1 MKKYITPPCLSTSF
15 SESGRSAKRRFR
27 NILDTRARRIGAA
40 MITVIVLAAILAGTV
55 LSFGDRGQKT
65 GPTPEAEVSMAGR
78 LFETKHAY
86 VGDASANG
94 RTASALGISANLGSF
109 TNELYTTG
117 EPYGWKLIL
126 GDVPSGS
133 YSKMEAYSIALMALI
148 DNLSYVSWEYNG
160 DLGTTF
166 TAERASQRIGR
177 DVKSAADTVEDL
189 ESLLDELGI
198 YDYKNEIYTALTGT
212 DLEDFMSSALVIHG
226 GETQNIGKLHE
237 FLNICAMKLSG
248 ALNIVTYTEEGD
260 PILLR
265 LVTDGESFWGGEY
278 DGYVQIQT
286 NDPLTPTYYSFG
298 PYKHLKISPFRD
310 TDTAEFYLVN
320 DPELTSEEIFNFL
333 ISSRYEP
340 DPLEF
345 RVLFHVENAGFNEE
359 YTY

>member
-1 MKKYITPPCLSTSF
+1 MKDYISPPRLSTAF
-15 SESGRSAKRRFR
+15 SESGKSAKRRLS
-27 NILDTRARRIGAA
+27 NILDTRGKRIGAA
-40 MITVIVLAAILAGTV
+40 MITVIVLAAVLAGSI
-55 LSFGDRGQKT
+55 LSLRGRGQKT
-65 GPTPEAEVSMAGR
+65 GPTPEAEVSMAER

-94 RTASALGISANLGSF
+94 RTASALGISASLGGF
-109 TNELYTTG
+109 TNEFYTAA
-117 EPYGWKLIL
+117 EPYGWKLIFEKEPE
-126 GDVPSGS
+126 GEYD
-133 YSKMEAYSIALMALI
+133 KMSDYAVVLMALI
-148 DNLSYVSWEYNG
+148 DNLGYVEWDYGSG
-160 DLGTTF
+160 VTLSL
-166 TAERASQRIGR
+166 RADGASEIIGR

-189 ESLLDELGI
+189 NELLDELGI
-198 YDYKNEIYTALTGT
+198 YDYKNEIYTALSGV
-212 DLEDFMSSALVIHG
+212 DLEEFMNTALVISKD
-226 GETQNIGKLHE
+226 ETQNIGKLHE

-278 DGYVQIQT
+278 DGYVTT
-286 NDPLTPTYYSFG
+286 NEPLTSTYYGFG

-320 DPELTSEEIFNFL
+320 DPKLTSEEIFNFL

-345 RVLFHVENAGFNEE
+345 RVLFHLENAGFDEE
-359 YTY
+359 YMY